1 MSGGLLNLQPG
12 ARSELLS
19 GDGPKKTFFSH
30 TGFAKHTPFGL
41 QKIRLDYDGSRDLR
55 LTEPSEFTFKVARH
69 ADLLMDVYL
78 GFTIPHIWSPVYPPC
93 LETGEQ
99 WAPYEFKWIEQ
110 LGAQL
115 IREVEV
121 QCAGTTISR
130 FSGEYIAAA
139 VDRDFSSDKQ
149 AAFDKMTGNVAE
161 LNRPERAYDRINSYP
176 SAIKRRNT
184 PATGTEPSI
193 RGRQLFVPLNLWFM
207 TQPQSAFP
215 LLCLRQ
221 GSDLTIKV
229 TLRPIQDLFRVR
241 DVFDPDNA
249 FPHIRPDFNGDQFQM
264 YRFLQ
269 SPPNADVR
277 IPYENTLNLWNANIH
292 LMATYAFL
300 GDEERKQMAANRQ
313 SYLVKDVFRY
323 TSDNITGSKRVS
335 LTSNGTVSSWMWY
348 LQRNDVS
355 MRNEWSNYTNW
366 PYGQLPVD
374 TAIAESESDFDYTD
388 TSGNV
393 IVAGLGPYLNPDGS
407 NTGIFM
413 SGDFAPDNRKVILAT
428 MGIVLNGANRET
440 NHVREVYDYLTRYAG
455 SNKIGQ
461 AGLYCYN
468 YCLNASSSVYQPS
481 GGINMSGFKTVELE
495 VTVEA
500 PPIDAQNSS
509 FDVLCDGGGNV
520 IATKQSNWRLN
531 EYGYNLVIFEER
543 YNILSFVGGQ
553 LGLTYAR

>member
-1 MSGGLLNLQPG
+1 MSNGGLLNLKPG

-19 GDGPKKTFFSH
+19 GAGPKKTFFSH
-30 TGFAKHTPFGL
+30 NGFAKHTPFGM

-55 LTEPSEFTFKVARH
+55 LTEPSEFVFKVGRY

-93 LETGEQ
+93 SDTGEQ
-99 WAPYEFKWIEQ
+99 WSPYEFKWIEQ

-130 FSGEYIAAA
+130 FSGEFIAAT

-161 LNRPERAYDRINSYP
+161 LNRPEYAFDRINSYP
-176 SAIKRRNT
+176 SAFKRAST
-184 PATGTEPSI
+184 PPTGTEPSI
-193 RGRQLFVPLNLWFM
+193 RGRQLFIPLNLWFM
-207 TQPQSAFP
+207 NQTQAAFP
-215 LLCLRQ
+215 LVCLRN
-221 GSDLTIKV
+221 GSDLTVKV

-241 DVFDPDNA
+241 DVFDYDNN
-249 FPHIRPDFNGDQFQM
+249 FPHIRPDFNSEQFQM
-264 YRFLQ
+264 HRFLQ
-269 SPPNADVR
+269 SPPSSDVSK
-277 IPYENTLNLWNANIH
+277 PYENTTNLWNANIH

-300 GDEERKQMAANRQ
+300 GTEERDAMALAPQN
-313 SYLVKDVFRY
+313 YLVKDVFQY
-323 TSDNITGSKRVS
+323 TSDNITGTKRVA

-366 PYGQLPVD
+366 PYGHLPVN
-374 TAIAESESDFDYTD
+374 TVIADNESDFVYTD
-388 TSGNV
+388 SHGNSSS
-393 IVAGLGPYLNPDGS
+393 GLGPYLNPDGS

-413 SGDFAPDNRKVILAT
+413 SGDFVPDNRKAIMAT
-428 MGIVLNGANRET
+428 MSILLDGNERET

-455 SNKIGQ
+455 SSKIGKF
-461 AGLYCYN
+461 GLYCYN

-481 GGINMSGFKTVELE
+481 GGINMSAFKTVELA
-495 VTVEA
+495 VTVEV
-500 PPIDAQNSS
+500 PPIDTQNSS
-509 FDVLCDGGGNV
+509 FDVLCDGSGNV

-543 YNILSFVGGQ
+543 YNVLSFVGGQ
-553 LGLTYAR
+553 PGLTYAR